1 MDKIKAKGE
10 RTFADF
16 ESELIEGLRNQRSL
30 AGPEG
35 LLSGLIKHVLDAALA
50 AELDDHLERE
60 RQAGTANKRNGRTR
74 KQVRTDFGPI
84 ELEGSRDRN
93 GSFAPQ
99 TVVAKRQYDVA
110 PHMSQQIL
118 ALYARGNSERDI
130 AQQLEQLLGNKL
142 SPAAISS
149 VVQRVWPQVVEWQG
163 RPLKAFYTVV
173 YADAIHFKLRRE
185 GRTDTVAVYTV
196 YGIDADGQRDLLLVE
211 VGDGAEGASH
221 WGVCL
226 DSLRSR
232 GVSDILV
239 VCADGLT
246 GFAEVV
252 AHHFPEAIFQRCLV
266 HIVRNCM
273 RGVDYRDRRELC
285 ADLGLIYRATSRSLG
300 ADQLE
305 VVRQKWGRKYPH
317 LLRIWDG
324 QWEDIMA
331 FKDFGVELQRIIYT
345 TNPVEN
351 VHRLERKVTK
361 TKGSW
366 PSAQALLIQLYL
378 GLQAHRKSWYR
389 QTYNWTAVSR
399 ELAEKYGLR
408 YTKHWTL

>member
-1 MDKIKAKGE
+1 MEDFKLKGE
-10 RTFADF
+10 RKFADF
-16 ESELIEGLRNQRSL
+16 EGELIEGLRNKRPL

-35 LLSGLIKHVLDAALA
+35 LLTGLIKHVVEAALA
-50 AELDDHLERE
+50 AELSDHLAGDR
-60 RQAGTANKRNGRTR
+60 RAGTSNKRNGRTR

-84 ELEGSRDRN
+84 EVEGKRDRN
-93 GSFAPQ
+93 GTFEPQ
-99 TVVAKRQYDVA
+99 TVGKRQYDLA
-110 PHMSQQIL
+110 PHMTQQIL

-130 AQQLEQLLGNKL
+130 AAQLEELLGNKL
-142 SPAAISS
+142 SPAAISA
-149 VVQRVWPQVVEWQG
+149 VVQRVWPRVVEWQG
-163 RPLKAFYTVV
+163 RPLKAFYAVV

-211 VGDGAEGASH
+211 VGDGAEGASQ

-226 DSLRSR
+226 DNLRSR
-232 GVSDILV
+232 GVNDILV
-239 VCADGLT
+239 MCADGLT

-252 AHHFPEAIFQRCLV
+252 QHHFPQAIFQRCLV
-266 HIVRNCM
+266 HIVRNCV
-273 RGVDYRDRRELC
+273 RGVDYKDRRELC
-285 ADLGLIYRATSRSLG
+285 ADLGLIYRATSRALA

-305 VVRQKWGRKYPH
+305 VVRQKWARKYPH
-317 LLRIWDG
+317 VLRIWDN
-324 QWEDIMA
+324 QWDDIMA
-331 FKDFGVELQRIIYT
+331 FKDFGPELQRIIYT

-378 GLQAHRKSWYR
+378 GLEAHRKSWYR

-399 ELAEKYGLR
+399 ELAEKYGER